1 MKIEFSSQRR
11 ETVLFLTTNM
21 AAVTSR
27 ANQQFPTYLRIK
39 DLEFYLCSSL
49 LPFILTFDRLAVAS
63 LTREITV
70 RTAAPMLSIVKLEN
84 RFIQKLKVMAGQ
96 PKQRQRV

>member
-1 MKIEFSSQRR
+1 MKTKASLKTYASLRVEYFRFWIAKIK
-11 ETVLFLTTNM
+11 TLL
-21 AAVTSR
+21 
-27 ANQQFPTYLRIK
+27 FPTYLRIK

-70 RTAAPMLSIVKLEN
+70 RTAAPMPSIVNLEN
-84 RFIQKLKVMAGQ
+84 RFIQIVKLMAVMAG
-96 PKQRQRV
+96 